1 MSCINFSRI
10 AMLPYTMPCHVR
22 VNSVFMFLRI
32 YVVNGAE
39 CIQRTKFTGVSM
51 SPVKEYKQPRIV
63 EKLPLSVQCQEVVPL
78 LSHRVDNSLIHSIC
92 QSSIS
97 WVPQQH
103 HIHTHPLRSDQL
115 CRHNSLY
122 VSIGVKS

>member
-1 MSCINFSRI
+1 MSCIKFSRI
-10 AMLPYTMPCHVR
+10 AMLPYRKPCHVR

-32 YVVNGAE
+32 LVNGAE
-39 CIQRTKFTGVSM
+39 CIQRTKFTSVSM
-51 SPVKEYKQPRIV
+51 SPIKEYKQPRIV

-103 HIHTHPLRSDQL
+103 YIHTHPLRSDQL